1 MPVFRLT
8 QELIFPDPS
17 YAVSGGLL
25 AVGGDLSP
33 ERLLLAYANGI
44 FPWYSDPDPILWWSP
59 DPRLVL
65 FPDELKVSASLKRV
79 IRKETYK
86 VTVNRAFREVIRAC
100 AVVRTKSGEGTWITG
115 EMVDAYVRL
124 HELGYAHS
132 VESWSGDELS
142 GGLYGVSMG
151 KAFFGES
158 MFTTRN
164 DASKVALVHL
174 VGLLRKLDFHLVD
187 CQTTTEHLKRFGARE
202 IPRRDFLRRLSKAL
216 EGDWKTLDLTG

>member
-8 QELIFPDPS
+8 DQLVFPDPS

-65 FPDELKVSASLKRV
+65 FPEELKVSSSLKRV
-79 IRKETYK
+79 IRKNTYK
-86 VTVNRAFREVIRAC
+86 VTVNQAFREVIRGC
-100 AVVRTKSGEGTWITG
+100 ADVRTKSGEGTWITR
-115 EMVDAYVRL
+115 EMIQAYVQL
-124 HELGYAHS
+124 HELGFAHS
-132 VESWSGDELS
+132 IESWSEDELS
-142 GGLYGVSMG
+142 GGLYGIALG
-151 KAFFGES
+151 RAFFGES
-158 MFTTRN
+158 MFSLRT
-164 DASKVALVHL
+164 DSSKVAFVHL
-174 VGLLRKLDFHLVD
+174 VGMLRDLGFHLID

-202 IPRRDFLRRLSKAL
+202 IPRREFLARLANAL
-216 EGDWKTLDLTG
+216 QEDLRPLNLS